1 MNLIVSL
8 NKEKKNQTKKYYK
21 IIQGLETMVDFQL
34 QIQNL
39 IKIVDPAN
47 NQLADIKTTLL

>member
-1 MNLIVSL
+1 MNLIISL

>member
-21 IIQGLETMVDFQL
+21 IIQGLETMIDFQL

-47 NQLADIKTTLL
+47 N